1 MSLDDAQETVRRAL
15 KRVYIEI
22 NPSMA
27 IFLAP
32 SVFEYM
38 DVINSPRRLLALPY
52 VNDNTPS
59 SKDVS
64 EIQNKLLGNP
74 TNTTSD
80 HLDRFGRDMKW
91 IVLKRT
97 RCFWASVSQ
106 R

>member
-1 MSLDDAQETVRRAL
+1 MAQKTVKRAL
-15 KRVYIEI
+15 RSVYIEI

-32 SVFEYM
+32 SVFECM

-52 VNDNTPS
+52 VNCNTPS
-59 SKDVS
+59 NKDVA

-74 TNTTSD
+74 TNTTSY
-80 HLDRFGRDMKW
+80 HLDEFGRDMKW

-97 RCFWASVSQ
+97 GCFWKSVS
-106 R
+106 RPGLID